1 MRQLL
6 VVSVLLVIGP
16 VFCWG
21 DTEPGDVPKGVD
33 LARLDGWN
41 IVVADDAIASE
52 IYAAE
57 EFQEFFRK
65 ASGLKLPIV
74 HKITRWDKHV
84 FIGPGKIL
92 RASPVGFS
100 IDDLGPE
107 DLHIVVSDN
116 NIAIAGGGPR
126 GTLYGVYTFLED
138 YLGVRFLTADHTHV
152 PLVGESRLIGP
163 LDRVYRPSFVN
174 YRHAAYKAP
183 HQYPVFAVRTR
194 NNATH
199 DEPRFGGNSPFGNT
213 NHSFYRQVHLGEY
226 AKEHPEYYALWGG
239 KRTIESMNGHLCL
252 TNPDLIPIVTKAVLK
267 VIQQP
272 YCVGRRN
279 FSVSQNDTRWQYC
292 QCDKCAAIDA
302 AEESH
307 MGALLKFVNT
317 VADEVARTYPD
328 VEIGTLAYGFSRK
341 PPKTIK
347 CRPNVQVNL
356 TTMMRCHLH
365 LLTDR
370 NCPPNVQFLRELKGW
385 SRICK
390 NLYFWDYHF
399 GAGHS
404 LLPYPDL
411 FMMKPNVNTLVAHG
425 VKGVFMQFDYQLPT
439 AELSDLRHYLMSRL
453 LWNPKLNDREVVDE
467 FLDLHYAEAAPPI
480 RRFISLVHNH
490 YRDVRIHH
498 ANWLTDKF
506 PVDKAVAKAGL
517 KLFAEA
523 MRLAQSNEVKARVER
538 ASICAHRAAI
548 DPICRLK
555 KDAAIDPALAE
566 RMRPLVKE
574 FFRLCDKHGLAG
586 HVASD
591 RQRIEAILAN
601 D

>member
-1 MRQLL
+1 M
-6 VVSVLLVIGP
+6 
-16 VFCWG
+16 
-21 DTEPGDVPKGVD
+21 
-33 LARLDGWN
+33 
-41 IVVADDAIASE
+41 
-52 IYAAE
+52 
-57 EFQEFFRK
+57 
-65 ASGLKLPIV
+65 KLPIV

-84 FIGPGKIL
+84 FIGSGKVMQ
-92 RASPVGFS
+92 ASPVGFS
-100 IDDLGPE
+100 VDDLGPE
-107 DLHIVVSDN
+107 DLHIVARDG
-116 NIAIAGGGPR
+116 NIAIAGGRR

-138 YLGVRFLTADHTHV
+138 YLGVRFLTHDHTHV
-152 PLVGESRLIGP
+152 PPVGKKRLIGP
-163 LDRVYRPSFVN
+163 LDRIYRPSFVN
-174 YRHAAYKAP
+174 YRHAAYNAP
-183 HQYPVFAVRTR
+183 HRYPVFAVRSR
-194 NNATH
+194 NNAIHGTGIFEPVASDR
-199 DEPRFGGNSPFGNT
+199 DEARFGGSSPFRLI
-213 NHSFYRQVHLGEY
+213 NHSLGRQVPFTKYG
-226 AKEHPEYYALWGG
+226 KDHPEYFCLWDG
-239 KRTIESMNGHLCL
+239 KRWNDYAHAHYCL
-252 TNPDLIPIVTKAVLK
+252 TNPDLVPIVSKAVLEE
-267 VIQQP
+267 IQHP
-272 YCVGRRN
+272 GRVGRKN
-279 FSVSQNDTRWQYC
+279 FSVSQNDTQWQYC

-307 MGALLKFVNT
+307 MGALLKFVNA
-317 VADEVARTYPD
+317 VADEVAKTHPE